1 MKFWNKVA
9 RLVRAAGVTSL
20 LAIGAAG
27 LGLSSAAH
35 AQKVLILQTTETGTG
50 DDTGAANIHL
60 NMLAEFENA
69 GASVTVQ
76 NGLQTAGTVDAATFN
91 ATPPYDLVVVSSVY
105 QAPGAGNMSA
115 IQAAVSARSANA
127 FVFFMDGY
135 VDSSVTQLAS
145 LLSAVSGNAISGAVT
160 LVGVQYFP
168 LNAASPYQGS
178 FFGMPTIRGGI
189 ARYLDGVPAGNMLY
203 LPPVGDP
210 AAQSAYAPFFP
221 QTQVAGGNGAC
232 LLAMSD
238 TTQFYSGDSF
248 QCYASI
254 RGKMAPALFAALQ
267 APGGAC
273 GLPAA
278 SVTKS
283 FAPATVALG
292 GGATLTIRL
301 NNLSNPA
308 MSLTGAQVQDVLP
321 APLVIGGT
329 ITRSCTGG
337 TLTGAVGGSTLAL
350 SGTTIPTGG
359 CSVTVP
365 VRWPYA
371 AGAASCPAG
380 EPTTAT
386 NTITP
391 PAQFSTDQGQST
403 TPATATLQCDPTL
416 APVVPPAVA
425 AVPTLHGALLALL
438 GAALAV
444 FGWRQRPA

>member
-210 AAQSAYAPFFP
+210 AAQSAYAAFFP
-221 QTQVAGGNGAC
+221 QIQVAGGNGAC

-238 TTQFYSGDSF
+238 TTQYYSGDRF
-248 QCYASI
+248 QFYASI
-254 RGKMAPALFAALQ
+254 RGKTAPALFAALQ
-267 APGGAC
+267 APGGVC

-380 EPTTAT
+380 APTTAT

-416 APVVPPAVA
+416 APVVPTAVA

>member
-168 LNAASPYQGS
+168 LNAASPNQGS

-283 FAPATVALG
+283 FAPATVAMG

-321 APLVIGGT
+321 APLVIDGT

-380 EPTTAT
+380 APTTAT

>member
-168 LNAASPYQGS
+168 LNAASPNQGS

-380 EPTTAT
+380 APTTAT

>member
-168 LNAASPYQGS
+168 LNAASPNQGS

-254 RGKMAPALFAALQ
+254 RGKTAPALFAALQ

-308 MSLTGAQVQDVLP
+308 MSLTDAQVQDVLP

-380 EPTTAT
+380 APTTAT

>member
-210 AAQSAYAPFFP
+210 AAQSAYAAFFP
-221 QTQVAGGNGAC
+221 QIQVAGGNGAC

-238 TTQFYSGDSF
+238 TTQYYSGDRF
-248 QCYASI
+248 QFYASI
-254 RGKMAPALFAALQ
+254 RGKTAPALFAALQ

-321 APLVIGGT
+321 APLVIDGT

-380 EPTTAT
+380 APTTAT

>member
-91 ATPPYDLVVVSSVY
+91 ATAPYDLVTVSSVY

-168 LNAASPYQGS
+168 LNAASPNQGS

-210 AAQSAYAPFFP
+210 AAQSAYAAFFP
-221 QTQVAGGNGAC
+221 QTQVAGGNG
-232 LLAMSD
+232 LARWRFRYD
-238 TTQFYSGDSF
+238 
-248 QCYASI
+248 AV
-254 RGKMAPALFAALQ
+254 LQ
-267 APGGAC
+267 
-273 GLPAA
+273 
-278 SVTKS
+278 
-283 FAPATVALG
+283 
-292 GGATLTIRL
+292 R
-301 NNLSNPA
+301 
-308 MSLTGAQVQDVLP
+308 
-321 APLVIGGT
+321 
-329 ITRSCTGG
+329 R
-337 TLTGAVGGSTLAL
+337 
-350 SGTTIPTGG
+350 
-359 CSVTVP
+359 
-365 VRWPYA
+365 
-371 AGAASCPAG
+371 
-380 EPTTAT
+380 
-386 NTITP
+386 
-391 PAQFSTDQGQST
+391 
-403 TPATATLQCDPTL
+403 
-416 APVVPPAVA
+416 
-425 AVPTLHGALLALL
+425 
-438 GAALAV
+438 
-444 FGWRQRPA
+444 

>member
-35 AQKVLILQTTETGTG
+35 AQKLLILQTTETGTG

-168 LNAASPYQGS
+168 LNAASPNQGS

-238 TTQFYSGDSF
+238 TTQYYSGDRF
-248 QCYASI
+248 QFYASI
-254 RGKMAPALFAALQ
+254 RGKTAPALFAALQ

-380 EPTTAT
+380 APTTAT

-444 FGWRQRPA
+444 LGWRQRPA

>member
-1 MKFWNKVA
+1 M
-9 RLVRAAGVTSL
+9 
-20 LAIGAAG
+20 
-27 LGLSSAAH
+27 
-35 AQKVLILQTTETGTG
+35 
-50 DDTGAANIHL
+50 
-60 NMLAEFENA
+60 
-69 GASVTVQ
+69 
-76 NGLQTAGTVDAATFN
+76 
-91 ATPPYDLVVVSSVY
+91 
-105 QAPGAGNMSA
+105 
-115 IQAAVSARSANA
+115 
-127 FVFFMDGY
+127 
-135 VDSSVTQLAS
+135 TQLAS

-168 LNAASPYQGS
+168 LNAASPNQGS
-178 FFGMPTIRGGI
+178 FFGMPTIRGG

-210 AAQSAYAPFFP
+210 AAQSAYAAFFP

-238 TTQFYSGDSF
+238 TTQYYSGDRF
-248 QCYASI
+248 QFYASI
-254 RGKMAPALFAALQ
+254 RGKTAPALFAALQ

-321 APLVIGGT
+321 APLVIDGT

-371 AGAASCPAG
+371 PGAASCPAG
-380 EPTTAT
+380 APTTAT

>member
-210 AAQSAYAPFFP
+210 AAQSAYAAFFP
-221 QTQVAGGNGAC
+221 QIQVAGGNGAC

-238 TTQFYSGDSF
+238 TTQYYSGDRF
-248 QCYASI
+248 QFYASI
-254 RGKMAPALFAALQ
+254 RGKTAPALFAALQ

-380 EPTTAT
+380 APTTAT

>member
-1 MKFWNKVA
+1 M
-9 RLVRAAGVTSL
+9 
-20 LAIGAAG
+20 
-27 LGLSSAAH
+27 
-35 AQKVLILQTTETGTG
+35 
-50 DDTGAANIHL
+50 
-60 NMLAEFENA
+60 
-69 GASVTVQ
+69 
-76 NGLQTAGTVDAATFN
+76 
-91 ATPPYDLVVVSSVY
+91 
-105 QAPGAGNMSA
+105 
-115 IQAAVSARSANA
+115 
-127 FVFFMDGY
+127 
-135 VDSSVTQLAS
+135 TQLAS

-168 LNAASPYQGS
+168 LNAASPNQGS

-238 TTQFYSGDSF
+238 TTQYYSGDRF
-248 QCYASI
+248 QFYASI
-254 RGKMAPALFAALQ
+254 RGKTAPALFAALQ

-380 EPTTAT
+380 APTTAT

-403 TPATATLQCDPTL
+403 APDTATLQRDPTL